1 MMWVIKRKSI
11 VFVSLFLTTQHCY
24 ATHPTEAFLPNAGGD
39 CPADGLVRG
48 WGQYSSSLTNHDSA
62 NACTQNYMQDG
73 CTGADPYPPAGGY
86 EGDWGCVCCKT
97 VPGYFTSD
105 NTVPTACP
113 AGSFQPLYQSTFCYE
128 CASGKYSSSTAQSYE
143 ATCQFCYA
151 GKYSTSGS
159 SACTDCTA
167 GKFSSDQ
174 GSSVCSDCDAGKYS
188 SGGSSYCASCQA
200 GKYSTNSGSSACTDC
215 TAGKFSSNQGS
226 SVCSDCDA
234 GKYSS
239 GGSSYCALCQAGKY
253 STHSGSSACTDCTAG
268 KFSSDQGS
276 SVCSDCDAGK
286 YSLLGGAD
294 VCSECDAGKF
304 QSLNG
309 QTSCDVCTEGKY
321 SDTGAVYCSVCS
333 TGKYSLQNASA
344 CNDCDAG
351 KYQSAEEATSCD
363 VCTEG
368 KYSEAGAS
376 ICSVCSA
383 GKYSSSDGATVCLEC
398 DAGKYASTELAT
410 SCDVCTEGK
419 YSDTGASIC
428 SVCSAGKYSS
438 SDGATVCLE
447 CDAGKYA
454 SDEAATSCDAC
465 TEGKFSYAGASIC
478 FDECDAGKYQ
488 SETQESSCLDCA
500 AGKYSASGQSSCNS
514 CDPGTFSLNAASTCS
529 DCDAGTFQID
539 SEQSSCN
546 SCEAGTFALNG
557 ASVCLDCPAGTF
569 QVNSEQSTCNLCEA
583 GKFALEGASSCN
595 DCLEGTFATGLGNTH
610 CTNCPVGQST
620 DSNRS
625 VSITAC
631 KLPDTVYSAS
641 ATKFGQDCSVEC
653 KNNAHAIPYNY
664 TVVMPYRS
672 WVLEKYGQSTFILEA
687 LDSLQ
692 GSYEGYLL
700 TQEVNLTWKGKQCI
714 YCPPLQDVH
723 DNTTI
728 SMDAYLMD
736 ATCHPTCN
744 NEMQYYNL
752 NNYPD
757 TCVLCDLAMCADGE
771 FLTANRCQECQACIP
786 KTQHYWQFT
795 GHGTV
800 LNDSTSC
807 PGNCADGY
815 YEDMIYNLSTS
826 ALQPICI
833 QHQELDC
840 AEGEYLI
847 QGTSISDAF
856 CDACGDCEGMNM
868 TQACSNNSNA
878 VCEFCT
884 PAVLETGAYYAYNN
898 CTRLCMSGFIEDQ
911 RIQQCEECLHV
922 CEAGTYFA
930 ATRQYCEDCTACN
943 VTKPENTIFVREC
956 EWSCD
961 EGYYLE
967 GLECRS
973 LLQNLIPDTTTTSYS
988 SVLCEVGQQLKCDT
1002 QSTQTAECTCIS
1014 CNDITDVPHPAVD
1027 KLHVSWQWLPT
1038 RSQCT
1043 WECLPEYYLVP
1054 LSARVV
1060 DCYPWDWFQAQ
1071 LGLEG
1076 TVVKHTDNIP
1086 TLRRQKIDVIIPIS
1100 ELVLFLLTAVTT
1112 ISFFICVQK

>member
-1 MMWVIKRKSI
+1 MWVIKRKSI

-188 SGGSSYCASCQA
+188 SGGSSYCA
-200 GKYSTNSGSSACTDC
+200 
-215 TAGKFSSNQGS
+215 
-226 SVCSDCDA
+226 
-234 GKYSS
+234 
-239 GGSSYCALCQAGKY
+239 LCQAGKY

-351 KYQSAEEATSCD
+351 KYQSAEE
-363 VCTEG
+363 
-368 KYSEAGAS
+368 
-376 ICSVCSA
+376 
-383 GKYSSSDGATVCLEC
+383 
-398 DAGKYASTELAT
+398 AT

>member
-188 SGGSSYCASCQA
+188 SGGSSYCA
-200 GKYSTNSGSSACTDC
+200 
-215 TAGKFSSNQGS
+215 
-226 SVCSDCDA
+226 
-234 GKYSS
+234 
-239 GGSSYCALCQAGKY
+239 LCQAGKY

-321 SDTGAVYCSVCS
+321 S
-333 TGKYSLQNASA
+333 
-344 CNDCDAG
+344 
-351 KYQSAEEATSCD
+351 EA
-363 VCTEG
+363 
-368 KYSEAGAS
+368 
-376 ICSVCSA
+376 
-383 GKYSSSDGATVCLEC
+383 
-398 DAGKYASTELAT
+398 
-410 SCDVCTEGK
+410 
-419 YSDTGASIC
+419 GASIC

>member
-321 SDTGAVYCSVCS
+321 S
-333 TGKYSLQNASA
+333 
-344 CNDCDAG
+344 
-351 KYQSAEEATSCD
+351 EA
-363 VCTEG
+363 
-368 KYSEAGAS
+368 
-376 ICSVCSA
+376 
-383 GKYSSSDGATVCLEC
+383 
-398 DAGKYASTELAT
+398 
-410 SCDVCTEGK
+410 
-419 YSDTGASIC
+419 GASIC